1 MRCLLIHKPILHKIF
16 EYLPIISQM
25 SFKRAIHPDYRKNL
39 PNIYNCCRE
48 RLVVLLDKHFQF
60 ENGYDGKQIMQHME
74 THQFSITHFKLMSA
88 ILNGNVYIKRKSS
101 TKRTKLMA
109 LSPYYRRFFGG
120 WNYRIDKKLL
130 TVRHPRELVQSV
142 PHCPPLKSFFADREI
157 IQIPIVLI
165 IIIAILFFFGRRGS
179 NDDN

>member
-1 MRCLLIHKPILHKIF
+1 MIHKPILHRIF

-25 SFKRAIHPDYRKNL
+25 SFKRAIHPDYRKYL
-39 PNIYNCCRE
+39 PNIYECCRE
-48 RLVVLLDKHFQF
+48 RLVVILDKHFQF
-60 ENGYDGKQIMQHME
+60 ENGYDGKQIMQHMD
-74 THQFSITHFKLMSA
+74 THQFSITHFKIMSA

-130 TVRHPRELVQSV
+130 TVRHPRE
-142 PHCPPLKSFFADREI
+142 I
-157 IQIPIVLI
+157 IQSLVSHPPPKQFPVSEQRLVD
-165 IIIAILFFFGRRGS
+165 ILLLLGS
-179 NDDN
+179 LLLFMYLLFVRI